1 MAYLI
6 FENNSM
12 KFFTKQDPNSE
23 SSIIQLN
30 ENSVVKE
37 VADDFVVPENMHVTL
52 VNDEIVVQEN
62 VWPTVP
68 DIDHLRHVRNEK
80 LKETDLWG
88 LRDFPATDEQ
98 LAYRQQ
104 LRDITDNYTS
114 LNDVVWPEKPV

>member
-1 MAYLI
+1 
-6 FENNSM
+6 M

-37 VADDFVVPENMHVTL
+37 VADDFVIPENMHVTL

-114 LNDVVWPEKPV
+114 LDDVVWPDKPV